1 MLDFS
6 RRDECMNFYL
16 PIALIVASTTLYHFA
31 QKSVPAA
38 VNPIASLT
46 INYLTALAGTMVLIP
61 FFRRGAAA
69 SCTWKNMNWASIV
82 VGVSIIGIELG
93 VLLAYRAGWKLSL
106 MSVVSNT
113 ASALLL
119 IVIGISLFHE
129 RLSPRN
135 LAGAVICLVGLALIS
150 R

>member
-1 MLDFS
+1 
-6 RRDECMNFYL
+6 MNFYV

-38 VNPIASLT
+38 VNPIASLA
-46 INYLTALAGTMVLIP
+46 INYVTALAGTLVLIP
-61 FFRRGAAA
+61 FFRTSEAV
-69 SCTWKNMNWASIV
+69 SWSWKNVNWPSMV

-119 IVIGISLFHE
+119 IVIGVSLFHE
-129 RLSPRN
+129 RLSARN
-135 LAGAVICLVGLALIS
+135 VGGAVLCLVGLAMIS